1 MPGTDRHLNLR
12 RLSAMPL
19 VAFVFFA
26 CQPAEQDSGM
36 TAEEETAQVSPA
48 DQLLLASA
56 KVALPPE
63 GTRLED
69 LPDPQSGGAIAV
81 QRYCSACHALPQ
93 PSMHSATDWPAV
105 VRRMWLRMGTLGP
118 DYVVPNPE
126 MGERIVILDYL
137 TTNALQVATNLP
149 DGPGRDFFT
158 DTCGQCHELPDPRQH
173 SEADWFVVVRR
184 MNQHMQ
190 EILGSTLSAEDIER
204 VVRYLT
210 SVT

>member
-1 MPGTDRHLNLR
+1 MLKANRNFCLR

-19 VAFVFFA
+19 VAIVFFA
-26 CQPAEQDSGM
+26 CQPVEQDAGM
-36 TAEEETAQVSPA
+36 PAEEVTAQVSPA

-56 KVALPPE
+56 RVALPPE

-69 LPDPQSGGAIAV
+69 LPDPESAGAIAV
-81 QRYCSACHALPQ
+81 QRYCVACHAIPQ
-93 PSMHSATDWPAV
+93 PTMHSATDWPSVA
-105 VRRMWLRMGTLGP
+105 RRMWLRMGQLGP

-137 TTNALQVATNLP
+137 TANAFQVATSLP
-149 DGPGRDFFT
+149 EGPGRQFFQ

-173 SEADWFVVVRR
+173 SEEDWFVVVRR

-190 EILGSTLSAEDIER
+190 EILGTTLSAEDIER
-204 VVRYLT
+204 VVRYLASAT
-210 SVT
+210 